1 MGPYSMNQQL
11 SGAANAD
18 GLVAFRSH
26 LKQQQQQTKAQE
38 AAPTAAS
45 QKRRHPKTPVPS
57 RQQKV
62 QRKEGMFSPSSM
74 QSPPGSSY
82 EKRTDAGKSVAD
94 FNGHLRKQIEGMGA
108 NTGKPVDVKAPFPS
122 RNLAP
127 NSSYMYTPLFQRAIA
142 LDEQLVEYEELVK
155 EKFKL
160 EELKPVGDP
169 SPAQVTVVGRIVCE
183 AAEGKLN
190 PSVVQIEGSR
200 KTCGGQRVLLDL
212 SAVPNFQIFPGKH
225 HLLHRPAR
233 IKEIQSEHGNPVRVL
248 TACGPFT
255 TTSNVDYLP
264 LNDLLQIAIDQN
276 QTYFS
281 GGPVYRFDALNVP
294 RWTGQVRWMMLS
306 FEEIFLFK
314 VMTLLNNVLSQD
326 ERIQIVIV
334 PSLRDANHEYVYPQ
348 PPLNKKKACEA
359 FEAVDYAKR
368 VHFMSNPSTFSI
380 NEVVFGTSALD
391 VVVQLSSN
399 ELYSCRSAKLLPNV
413 SPPPNSEAPID
424 LRYMKQFQFEQTPD
438 ILLLPS
444 ILNRFCGFF
453 FSIQGLQDQ
462 LRRLKRRCAKL
473 ERKLQEKE
481 ADIQTL
487 QEQQQLRFP
496 LLMHETMRSLRSL
509 EDNQSDRTASPSL
522 LSHSVISS
530 MAHDRI
536 DVDTRIH
543 EYEQQIAELYEEN
556 QQEKLKNE
564 MLSECLRDQKHAKRA
579 EQESQQKAT
588 AKQLEDLILES
599 TKWEGLTVLLAFV
612 ENMSKKSAQR
622 KKVEEAQR
630 ELQRLTTEND
640 FLREQLASQYGE
652 RLRQDDDSSCAAQ
665 ETYDKLLIQM
675 YEETNTVDINLLD
688 EEDSFR
694 NNFSED
700 DTLAAH
706 SCEEYAIQLSGSVL
720 EAARYASELQQ
731 VVEDASA
738 RLIGSTCALQ

>member
-1 MGPYSMNQQL
+1 MNVDVATIRAAFEACNLDLEEDAASTCVSICTEFGLSSDDMAAQWDAYSMNQQL

-45 QKRRHPKTPVPS
+45 QKRRHPKTPVVKRETESQDKLESLYSMKSPDGKHARS
-57 RQQKV
+57 FTSPAGSNKV

-108 NTGKPVDVKAPFPS
+108 NTGKPVGVKVPFPF

-212 SAVPNFQIFPGKH
+212 SAVPNFQIFPGKIVA
-225 HLLHRPAR
+225 LEGVFPDTRSPLAVKRFLEPIPAPPATSSPAR
-233 IKEIQSEHGNPVRVL
+233 IKEIQSEHGNPIRVL

-264 LNDLLQIAIDQN
+264 LNDLLQIAIDQKPDVLVLV
-276 QTYFS
+276 
-281 GGPVYRFDALNVP
+281 GPFIDSMHSMFQDGLVKYD
-294 RWTGQVRWMMLS
+294 GMMLS

-359 FEAVDYAKR
+359 FEAADYAKR

-380 NEVVFGTSALD
+380 NGVVFGTSALD

-399 ELYSCRSAKLLPNV
+399 ELYRAQVRDQHRLLRLCEQVVDQRSFYPMFP
-413 SPPPNSEAPID
+413 PPPNSEAPID

-438 ILLLPS
+438 ILLFPS
-444 ILNRFCGFF
+444 ILNRFCGRVKD
-453 FSIQGLQDQ
+453 SICVNPGQ
-462 LRRLKRRCAKL
+462 LCKGESGGTFAHITIL
-473 ERKLQEKE
+473 
-481 ADIQTL
+481 
-487 QEQQQLRFP
+487 P
-496 LLMHETMRSLRSL
+496 LPNDKIESATDDTVAHFV
-509 EDNQSDRTASPSL
+509 SDRTI
-522 LSHSVISS
+522 VEIK
-530 MAHDRI
+530 RI
-536 DVDTRIH
+536 
-543 EYEQQIAELYEEN
+543 
-556 QQEKLKNE
+556 
-564 MLSECLRDQKHAKRA
+564 
-579 EQESQQKAT
+579 
-588 AKQLEDLILES
+588 
-599 TKWEGLTVLLAFV
+599 
-612 ENMSKKSAQR
+612 
-622 KKVEEAQR
+622 
-630 ELQRLTTEND
+630 
-640 FLREQLASQYGE
+640 
-652 RLRQDDDSSCAAQ
+652 
-665 ETYDKLLIQM
+665 
-675 YEETNTVDINLLD
+675 
-688 EEDSFR
+688 
-694 NNFSED
+694 
-700 DTLAAH
+700 
-706 SCEEYAIQLSGSVL
+706 
-720 EAARYASELQQ
+720 
-731 VVEDASA
+731 
-738 RLIGSTCALQ
+738 